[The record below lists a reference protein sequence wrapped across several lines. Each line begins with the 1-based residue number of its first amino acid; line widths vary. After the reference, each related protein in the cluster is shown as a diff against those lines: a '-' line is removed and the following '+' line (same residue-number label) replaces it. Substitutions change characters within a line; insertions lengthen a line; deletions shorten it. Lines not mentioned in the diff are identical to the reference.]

1 MKKELI
7 VVAGVAV
14 VLLTAVP
21 LRGHH
26 SGLTLFSQTP
36 ATLKGV
42 VKTWVWSNPHCL
54 LTIEVT
60 GEDGQAVPWLVE
72 LQAPNTIYPA
82 GFRANMFKP
91 GDPVTVT
98 VNPSANGR
106 PFGRMVSIVLADGR
120 TLGDGVRGR
129 GAR

>member
-1 MKKELI
+1 MKKTLI
-7 VVAGVAV
+7 AVAGLAVA
-14 VLLTAVP
+14 LLTAVP

-26 SGLTLFSQTP
+26 SGLTLFSQTT
-36 ATLKGV
+36 ATLNGA
-42 VKTWVWSNPHCL
+42 VKTWVWSNPHVL
-54 LTIEVT
+54 LTVEVK
-60 GEDGQAVPWLVE
+60 GEDGQTAQWLVE

-106 PFGRMVSIVLADGR
+106 PFGRMVEIVLADGR
-120 TLGDGVRGR
+120 RLGDGVRN
-129 GAR
+129 